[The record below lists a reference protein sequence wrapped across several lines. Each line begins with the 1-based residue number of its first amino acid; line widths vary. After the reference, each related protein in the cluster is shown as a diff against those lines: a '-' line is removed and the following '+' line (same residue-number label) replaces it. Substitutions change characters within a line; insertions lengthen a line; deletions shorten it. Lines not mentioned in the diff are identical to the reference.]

1 MFKKIY
7 ILFFYLFLCS
17 GWLFPHVGWAQKPS
31 VSSLIVW
38 ANNGEDKVVRS
49 DLRARDGKDV
59 RNSVWD
65 GKKVHIFG
73 AKNEVVAFNLI
84 LEAGATDVQNLSIK
98 FNRLEGPKG
107 AVIASK
113 EVSKKDVF
121 DYRERNIE
129 LFYVRY
135 LQIKGLSRLAYE
147 PSYDERHVPERLRL
161 PYKLPKGRSKGKF
174 IDRPDAN
181 KFYPDIAVPM
191 EAVKQFNIQKG
202 NNQSVWVDIYIP
214 KNAAAGKYQGTVKG
228 YIANTKIIEI
238 PVELTVMPFQLPDV
252 PTAKTMVYFSQPD
265 IDGRYYGRKWP
276 DMSKATILQQKK
288 RNYVWN
294 AHQLV
299 AHRHKLSLID
309 EGLDIQTDRLKGWL
323 PLKNAQWMSVLTGK
337 LFTAEYGY
345 DGPGVGVSGG
355 IYSIGTYGAWRSKW
369 DSKKK
374 ESLWENSD
382 KWVNWFETVL
392 PNVDYFLY
400 LLDEPKADKYAEVEK
415 WAEWIKSNPN
425 KGKRL
430 KTLVTTSI
438 VNIEK
443 YMPAVDIGF
452 TMWGDKQVWEPVVKD
467 YLKKGKEYWAYNG
480 QRPMTGSFAT
490 EDDGV
495 ALRVIGWTQFKHK
508 IGRWFFW
515 HSTQYQNSSHVSL
528 ENNVF
533 QTAWT
538 FGRKNEKYH
547 MKYGETGNGYNN
559 GDGVLFYPGTDK
571 QFPEDSYGLWGPI
584 ASLRMKHWRRGIQDH
599 DYLTMASKINPQE
612 VNKIV
617 NTMIP
622 KVLWEVGVTSHKDP
636 TYVHTNISWTTN
648 PDKWEEMRR
657 RLAGIIING
666 KTK

>member
-1 MFKKIY
+1 M
-7 ILFFYLFLCS
+7 CS
-17 GWLFPHVGWAQKPS
+17 GWLFPQAGWAQKSS
-31 VSSLIVW
+31 VPFLIVW

-49 DLRARDGKDV
+49 DLRAKEGKDV

-65 GKKVHIFG
+65 GKTVHIFG

-84 LEAGATDVQNLSIK
+84 LEAGSSDVQNLSIK

-121 DYRERNIE
+121 DYRGRNIE

-135 LQIKGLSRLAYE
+135 LQIKGLSRLFYD

-161 PYKLPKGRSKGKF
+161 PYKLPKGRSKGRF

-191 EAVKQFNIQKG
+191 EAVKQFNIKKG
-202 NNQSVWVDIYIP
+202 NNQSVWVDVYIP
-214 KNAAAGKYQGTVKG
+214 KNAAAGKYKGTVKG

-238 PVELTVMPFQLPDV
+238 PVELTVMSFQLPDV

-345 DGPGVGVSGG
+345 DGPGVGISSG
-355 IYSIGTYGAWRSKW
+355 IYSIGTYGAWRGKW

-382 KWVNWFETVL
+382 NWVNWFDMVL
-392 PNVDYFLY
+392 PGVDYFLY

-515 HSTQYQNSSHVSL
+515 HSTQYQNTSHVNL

-547 MKYGETGNGYNN
+547 IKYGETGSGYNN

-636 TYVHTNISWTTN
+636 TYVHTDISWTTN
-648 PDKWEEMRR
+648 PDKWEAMRR
-657 RLAGIIING
+657 RLAEIIIKG
-666 KTK
+666 KIK